1 MGIHR
6 SPVDSPHKGQWHG
19 SLMFSLIY
27 AWKNSWANN
36 RDAGEL
42 RIFTACTVYSFCT
55 LHCEYRVV
63 GNRYIRLFS
72 QVNIQFWFNLHVQ
85 EQSTNMTTQYRYFV
99 CASTTTIFSSTR
111 EVIHQWVLLV
121 IVSVVNIIGE
131 TNSLTREKM
140 SSFTLSH
147 TLFYAYTPNIQRRC
161 IRHHT
166 NKICETL
173 SPVALTKCAL
183 CLAFSGSRPRGRPNK
198 HAMLKIWE
206 ASKPWGH
213 LKAIIT
219 NVWYAYTQIA
229 RICGQHG
236 AHLGPFVPRWAPC
249 WPHKACYQGT
259 YLRVFHTRK
268 PPRLHKVP
276 FSTRRRHYP
285 CHAPHQ
291 HSGPWL
297 CLVWSRHFPLRTYGI
312 L

>member
-1 MGIHR
+1 MN
-6 SPVDSPHKGQWHG
+6 SPHKGQWHG
-19 SLMFSLIY
+19 SLTFSLIY
-27 AWKNSWANN
+27 AWKNSSANS

-42 RIFTACTVYSFCT
+42 RGFTAYMVLQICTHFYT
-55 LHCEYRVV
+55 LHREYRLV
-63 GNRYIRLFS
+63 GNRCIRLFK
-72 QVNIQFWFNLHVQ
+72 VNIQFWFNLHVK

-99 CASTTTIFSSTR
+99 CALTITIFLR
-111 EVIHQWVLLV
+111 EVIRQWVLLV
-121 IVSVVNIIGE
+121 IVSLVNIIGE
-131 TNSLTREKM
+131 TNCLTRKK
-140 SSFTLSH
+140 SSISLCDTS
-147 TLFYAYTPNIQRRC
+147 FYAYTPNIQWWC

-166 NKICETL
+166 NEICETL

-183 CLAFSGSRPRGRPNK
+183 SRPEGSRPRGRPNK
-198 HAMLKIWE
+198 HAVLKIWE

-229 RICGQHG
+229 RMCGQHG

-249 WPHKACYQGT
+249 WLHKACYQGT

-291 HSGPWL
+291 HSCPL
-297 CLVWSRHFPLRTYGI
+297 VCLVWLIHFPLRTYGI